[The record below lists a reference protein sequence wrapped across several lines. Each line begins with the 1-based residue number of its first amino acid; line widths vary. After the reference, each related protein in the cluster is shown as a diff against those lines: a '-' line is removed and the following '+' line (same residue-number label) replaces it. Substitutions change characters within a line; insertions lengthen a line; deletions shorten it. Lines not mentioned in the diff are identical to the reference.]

1 MKREREKEWMVGWF
15 ENSCGQ
21 VASERERERGR
32 EKNMMERKKK
42 EARL

>member
-1 MKREREKEWMVGWF
+1 MVGWF

-21 VASERERERGR
+21 VASERERE
-32 EKNMMERKKK
+32 KNMMEKKKK